1 MSTDIHK
8 LVAQME
14 VRQARFEREMRR
26 AAQTTNRRAR
36 EIENRFKQMN
46 TSATAQLTSLG
57 RSAVSFASGFMGG
70 FLGAA
75 GVHRLVRGVRGAVSE
90 LSELGKTSRDVSMDV
105 EDLQGLMRGFERE
118 TRVSGDQLASA
129 FERFNRRVGEAARG
143 VGPLQTSLD
152 AYNIN
157 VRHGNGQLKTQAELL
172 REVADVMR
180 RLPSDQ
186 QRAALAQAAFGD
198 VGRQMVGGFMEGA
211 AGLERMVAEARAAG
225 DVIERDLIQR
235 AELLDDKFDALTR
248 RAANFFKTL
257 AIGAVGQAVE
267 TPLDVLERMFG
278 TLERA
283 RDALGDDLVEALTA
297 ELGVIDQL
305 APSVERAAVSYEAM
319 NAAMRAT
326 REALDEFAASLFD
339 VGDVDAG
346 RAVLAIADDLVE
358 AQIALQSGEMSAL
371 DFRQALDAAYGSAL
385 DLVGEVTSLDAATLS
400 GILAQFR
407 SLFAAIRQNVTAA
420 RELRAEAGAPVDTPT
435 ARRAGEIADDT
446 SRRAAREALAAFL
459 AEEERLAS
467 RTREQIALEA
477 ERAAVRRRAAEEGIA
492 LTAQQVEAQA
502 ALNLSLRAYA
512 GSAGSDGGGSGAG
525 GAGQFAQAV
534 EAIRERTAALE
545 AEATALIAAASAG
558 RSHGDA
564 IQYAYQRARL
574 MHAAQRDGLEVTP
587 ELEAAIDRLAESY
600 ARAGDAAAEAASRM
614 RSAQEESRRGIEA
627 MTGLFRGIMSGAGG
641 AEQALVSLLMR
652 IAEVQF
658 QNALISAAGAGGGGG
673 FFGTLGRLLTPM
685 SFDVGGYTGPGGKHE
700 PAGVVHKGE
709 YVFSKAATT
718 RLGVGYLEALHRR
731 AQGFAAGGFVGGGG
745 GVVGAAAAAPPQ
757 VDVHF
762 RVENYGR
769 DPVDMQERRLPD
781 GRKEVVAIIGDALSR
796 GELDKPHARFGARP
810 RVVRR

>member
-8 LVAQME
+8 LFAQME
-14 VRQARFEREMRR
+14 VRQAGFEREMRR

-36 EIENRFKQMN
+36 EIENRFKKMN

-75 GVHRLVRGVRGAVSE
+75 GVQRLVRGVRGAVSE
-90 LSELGKTSRDVSMDV
+90 LSDLGKTARDVSMDV

-143 VGPLQTSLD
+143 VGPLQTALD

-157 VRHGNGQLKTQAELL
+157 VRHGNGELKTQAELL
-172 REVADVMR
+172 REVAEVMR

-211 AGLERMVAEARAAG
+211 AGLERMVAEAREAG
-225 DVIERDLIQR
+225 DVLERDLIQR
-235 AELLDDKFDALTR
+235 AELIDDKFDALTL

-257 AIGAVGQAVE
+257 ALGLTGQNVE
-267 TPLDVLERMFG
+267 TPKDVLERMFG

-283 RDALGDDLVEALTA
+283 RDILGDDLVEELTA
-297 ELGVIDQL
+297 ELGVIDRY
-305 APSVERAAVSYEAM
+305 ADAVASVQESRVALVTQASGVIS
-319 NAAMRAT
+319 AMRELRDELTLVDPAAGLGVQ
-326 REALDEFAASLFD
+326 EVLDNLDELNAKFLSGQIGVDEFQEGLRAGRDEANLLAAAL
-339 VGDVDAG
+339 GDVDSSNLTN
-346 RAVLAIADDLVE
+346 VIARF
-358 AQIALQSGEMSAL
+358 GE
-371 DFRQALDAAYGSAL
+371 
-385 DLVGEVTSLDAATLS
+385 
-400 GILAQFR
+400 
-407 SLFAAIRQNVTAA
+407 LFAAIRQNVMAA

-459 AEEERLAS
+459 SEEERLAS

-512 GSAGSDGGGSGAG
+512 GSAGSDGGGGGSGAG

-658 QNALISAAGAGGGGG
+658 QNALIRAAGAGGGGG
-673 FFGTLGRLLTPM
+673 FFGFLGRLLTPM

-709 YVFSKAATT
+709 YVFSKAATS

-745 GVVGAAAAAPPQ
+745 GVAGAAAAGSDVRRIEFVLHVDEGVTVEQ
-757 VDVHF
+757 VGQIAADVSL
-762 RVENYGR
+762 RMVSRGLKSNR
-769 DPVDMQERRLPD
+769 
-781 GRKEVVAIIGDALSR
+781 DALKSQISSIDLR
-796 GELDKPHARFGARP
+796 GRP
-810 RVVRR
+810 A